1 MADYSPVWFLSE
13 PSGSDGRSQKIR
25 IPISLRRLDVA
36 PQPRWAFF
44 PSAPCGTLGRIAIL
58 WPARAVLNSCE
69 FGWFESAEAE
79 SRRFETRRFQPIQS
93 TDRGRLFAGGWASC
107 EVRPEIRHS
116 GPAFCLRCAHCWAR
130 EYVRTNPM
138 AKVVVVDKEAPFGDK
153 FFAVESG
160 PFERVG
166 KNCRPVAVCVEK
178 GGELGKTPP
187 SE

>member
-1 MADYSPVWFLSE
+1 
-13 PSGSDGRSQKIR
+13 
-25 IPISLRRLDVA
+25 
-36 PQPRWAFF
+36 
-44 PSAPCGTLGRIAIL
+44 
-58 WPARAVLNSCE
+58 
-69 FGWFESAEAE
+69 
-79 SRRFETRRFQPIQS
+79 
-93 TDRGRLFAGGWASC
+93 
-107 EVRPEIRHS
+107 
-116 GPAFCLRCAHCWAR
+116 
-130 EYVRTNPM
+130 M